1 MATFA
6 DLGPWKGNDNLIGL
20 DSRIKTLI
28 VVILWKEN
36 IDNVS
41 QPQKTAQCWK
51 SLILKI
57 FLTEANKKFWIKYP
71 SKGLEENGDASPFKL
86 LNILLSD

>member
-1 MATFA
+1 MRLNTMATFA

-20 DSRIKTLI
+20 DSRIKNLI

-41 QPQKTAQCWK
+41 QPQNCPV
-51 SLILKI
+51 L
-57 FLTEANKKFWIKYP
+57 KKFN
-71 SKGLEENGDASPFKL
+71 LENF
-86 LNILLSD
+86 LN